1 MAFRRGLN
9 SHSRIKSPAAYMVRK
24 LAPLLATTSVNRIPN
39 AKIPRPR
46 TNGYWQLYKS
56 SGFHKRLNM
65 EHSSVAV
72 GASHDHQIQPPL
84 PATFGL
90 GERVRKKS
98 GAAWQGHIVGWYST
112 KLTPEGY
119 AVESEVHPGSVQ
131 IYPVAALE
139 RAA

>member
-1 MAFRRGLN
+1 M
-9 SHSRIKSPAAYMVRK
+9 PAR
-24 LAPLLATTSVNRIPN
+24 PSVNRIPN

-56 SGFHKRLNM
+56 SGFHKRLSM
-65 EHSSVAV
+65 EQSRVAV
-72 GASHDHQIQPPL
+72 GPSQEQQSQPPS
-84 PATFGL
+84 PATFVL

-119 AVESEVHPGSVQ
+119 AVESEAHLGSVQ

-139 RAA
+139 RVA